1 MSEMRA
7 GAAAAAKPL
16 SFDVLPTA
24 TTCADASDRRA
35 FSRLTPAEL
44 QSRLTA
50 RHKYGDAVTLVD
62 LSAGGALLET
72 SRPVR
77 PDTDLALE
85 ILDAQTQNISQV
97 VSRVLRARVATVNG
111 GITYRAACA
120 FKRPLSHPLL
130 LEATPPVPSGP
141 PPAPAPD
148 FLKLELALKTI
159 VEGYFKRPAGFG
171 SAGRWRDATSLIQ
184 ALIRLRAA
192 SERRRDPVDRQLAQF
207 LATLIPALQ
216 RYEPVDAVIAQLQ
229 EHVAE
234 HLPVLSIRPGD
245 HGAAVQHDRERVTLN
260 MAADSGMVPI
270 AVTAEFP
277 VGFCLDAGQF
287 RLLKMTAYLVGLAG
301 NWATAASQAAA
312 AAPSPAAADREP
324 VVRNPDPV
332 SAGPDDLPLGWNRIV
347 VRYVD
352 GPVLRGYSND
362 FHPARAHL
370 HLCPSVNCAA
380 AERLLVPVSRL
391 KAVFFVRTLEGD
403 RERVDDQTFDEAPR
417 GRKVQVTF
425 RDGEVVVGTTLNYKP
440 EAHGFFLRP
449 ANARGNN
456 TRIYIVTPAIRHM
469 RFI

>member
-1 MSEMRA
+1 MSELRA
-7 GAAAAAKPL
+7 GAVAAAKPL
-16 SFDVLPTA
+16 SFEVPPTA
-24 TTCADASDRRA
+24 TTFVDASDRRA

-85 ILDAQTQNISQV
+85 ILDAQTRNISHV
-97 VSRVLRARVATVNG
+97 VSRVLRARVAGVNG

-120 FKRPLSHPLL
+120 FKRPLSHPML
-130 LEATPPVPSGP
+130 LEATATAST

-159 VEGYFKRPAGFG
+159 VEGYFKRPSGSG
-171 SAGRWRDATSLIQ
+171 SAGRWRDATALLQ
-184 ALIRLRAA
+184 ALVRLRAA
-192 SERRRDPVDRQLAQF
+192 SERRRDPVDRQLAPF
-207 LATLIPALQ
+207 LTALIPALQ
-216 RYEPVDAVIAQLQ
+216 RYEPVDAMVAQLQ
-229 EHVAE
+229 ELVAQ
-234 HLPVLSIRPGD
+234 HLPVLSIRPADRGT
-245 HGAAVQHDRERVTLN
+245 AIEPDRERVTLN

-277 VGFCLDAGQF
+277 SGFCLDAPQF

-301 NWATAASQAAA
+301 NWTNAASQAAA
-312 AAPSPAAADREP
+312 AAPAPAAADPEP
-324 VVRNPDPV
+324 VIRNPDPS
-332 SAGPDDLPLGWNRIV
+332 SAGPDDLPLGWNRVV

-352 GPVLRGYSND
+352 GGVLRGYSND
-362 FHPARAHL
+362 FHPERAHL
-370 HLCPSVNCAA
+370 HLCPSVNCPA
-380 AERLLVPVSRL
+380 AERLLVPISRL

-403 RERVDDQTFDEAPR
+403 KERVDDQAFDESPQ

-425 RDGEVVVGTTLNYKP
+425 RDGEVILGSTLNYKP
-440 EAHGFFLRP
+440 NGHGFFLRP
-449 ANARGNN
+449 ASSQGNN
-456 TRIYIVTPAIRHM
+456 VRIYVITPAIRHM
-469 RFI
+469 RFV